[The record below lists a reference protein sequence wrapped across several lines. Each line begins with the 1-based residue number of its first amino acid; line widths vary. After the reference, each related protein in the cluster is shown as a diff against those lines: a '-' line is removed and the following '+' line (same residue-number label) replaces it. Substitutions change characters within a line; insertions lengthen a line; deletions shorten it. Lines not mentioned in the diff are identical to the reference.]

1 MSSIRS
7 ISRIEPAQL
16 ALVSGIIYGVFGV
29 IVFCLMFL
37 SVSMVSMA
45 SMPMMGA
52 WRGMASGAWL
62 ILMPVLYAVLG
73 YISGF
78 IGALV
83 YNLVAKAVGGIKVTV
98 SD

>member
-16 ALVSGIIYGVFGV
+16 ALISGIIYGVFGI

-37 SVSMVSMA
+37 SVSMIR
-45 SMPMMGA
+45 MPMMGA
-52 WRGMASGAWL
+52 WGGMTGGVWML
-62 ILMPVLYAVLG
+62 LMPVLYAVLG
-73 YISGF
+73 YLSGF

-83 YNLVAKAVGGIKVTV
+83 YNVVAKAVGGIKVTV

>member
-1 MSSIRS
+1 MPSIRS

-16 ALVSGIIYGVFGV
+16 ALITGIIYGVLGI

-37 SVSMVSMA
+37 SVSMIP
-45 SMPMMGA
+45 MPMMGG
-52 WRGMASGAWL
+52 WSRMAGGIWML
-62 ILMPVLYAVLG
+62 VMPVLYAVFG
-73 YISGF
+73 YLSGF